1 MSRPHPYDNGKSP
14 PNSLPKNS
22 AAHPPKMKSMTGSNI
37 NHNSIKTMPWS
48 PKMNSQQLIQ
58 LLTSIVAENSKL
70 VKEFRSIG
78 YTSLDERMLVITIN
92 TQDEKDPQ

>member
-1 MSRPHPYDNGKSP
+1 
-14 PNSLPKNS
+14 
-22 AAHPPKMKSMTGSNI
+22 
-37 NHNSIKTMPWS
+37 
-48 PKMNSQQLIQ
+48 MNSQQLIQ